1 MGFLENSKDAVW
13 KQLAEEMGAAFVM
26 GSFTGSSRIE
36 KTHRNWKTVL
46 DTYTV
51 STGKS
56 TVTYTRMRVPYIRSN
71 DVLFKLSRKN
81 IFSGL
86 GNLFGMP
93 VVGTYDYDFDDEFVI
108 KGNDEPV
115 IREIFKNTG
124 IRDMIRE
131 QKRLSLGIRNYKGRS
146 NSDESELYF
155 QTGGV
160 VKDPEKLKNLFG
172 LFFLL
177 MDELAENG
185 VALDRMPAT
194 VLYKEKG
201 L

>member
-1 MGFLENSKDAVW
+1 MGFWENSKDAVW
-13 KQLAEEMGAAFVM
+13 KQLADELGAVFIM

-36 KTHRNWKTVL
+36 KPHRNWKIVL

-56 TVTYTRMRVPYIRSN
+56 TVTYTRMRVPYVRSN

-115 IREIFKNTG
+115 LREIFANDK
-124 IRDMIRE
+124 IKDMIRK
-131 QKRLSLGIRNYKGRS
+131 QKRLALGIRNYRGKA

-172 LFFLL
+172 LFSLFL
-177 MDELAENG
+177 DELAKNG
-185 VALDRMPAT
+185 VASDRMPST

-201 L
+201 